1 MNKRAARQGFTLV
14 EVMVVV
20 VIVAVLLAIAL
31 PAYQEFSKRSRRGDA
46 VASLLQLSL
55 AQEKW
60 RANHTSFGA
69 LADVWSGMASREGHY
84 LMAVIENTGET
95 FVITAS
101 PRAGGPQAGDDCGT
115 YAMNQEGPLHGATYA
130 GPDCWQR

>member
-1 MNKRAARQGFTLV
+1 MNNGKALTGFTLI

-20 VIVAVLLAIAL
+20 VVVAVLLAIAL

-60 RANHTSFGA
+60 RTNHTSFAA
-69 LADVWSGMASREGHY
+69 LADVWSGAVSREGHY
-84 LMAVIENTGET
+84 LMAVVENTGET

-101 PRAGGPQAGDDCGT
+101 PRVGGPQAGDECGT
-115 YAMNQEGPLHGATYA
+115 YAMNQEGPLHGAGYA
-130 GPDCWQR
+130 GSDCWER